1 MTIMPWKNG
10 DPTMPHEGL
19 YGSAKAGAPNFLR
32 DLGVHIFGKRIDHI
46 PGAMPGQKALS
57 PKSNLGKRVVRKAYG
72 PESNPLLGYSN
83 RVSKP
88 KRR

>member
-1 MTIMPWKNG
+1 MSIMPWKNG

-46 PGAMPGQKALS
+46 PGAMPG
-57 PKSNLGKRVVRKAYG
+57 KRVVRKAYG
-72 PESNPLLGYSN
+72 PESNPLLGPSN